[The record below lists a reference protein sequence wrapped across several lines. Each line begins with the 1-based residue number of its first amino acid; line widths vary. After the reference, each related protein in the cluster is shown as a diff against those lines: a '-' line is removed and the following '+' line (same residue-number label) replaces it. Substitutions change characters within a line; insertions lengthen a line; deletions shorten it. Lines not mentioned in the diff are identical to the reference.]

1 MENENK
7 ILFKEI
13 LEKYKT
19 VRTPLKNLFRVE
31 DCMSWSI
38 LFVTAVVLGF
48 LFWFACTENNHC
60 MFATTV
66 IYVVIVVGYTVC
78 LFASLYNKKERQT
91 R

>member
-1 MENENK
+1 MIKFITDLGGNKMENENK

-48 LFWFACTENNHC
+48 LFWFACTE
-60 MFATTV
+60 
-66 IYVVIVVGYTVC
+66 IITVC
-78 LFASLYNKKERQT
+78 LRPQ
-91 R
+91 